1 MKRIILSMAVVALMI
16 SVNSCIKCTTCTKS
30 GSPDLKYCENQYST
44 KDAYDDAVALAT
56 LGGYDCK

>member
-1 MKRIILSMAVVALMI
+1 MAVVALMI
-16 SVNSCIKCTTCTKS
+16 SVNSCKKCTTCTKS